1 MAKITFESKSSPFYS
16 SMKENVAAYFVE
28 KGIKQTGNVYLY
40 VKLLTLIPAAIII
53 YFSLL
58 FIKMDPIYAVIL
70 CAMEGLVFS
79 FIGFNVMHDA
89 CHGSFSS
96 KKWVNTFLGYS
107 LNALGGNAFIW
118 KQKHNVV
125 HHTYT
130 NVDGIDDDIAKLP
143 VIRQCDSQQWNKM
156 HRFQHIYMFLI
167 YGLSSF
173 LWVGMMDFAKYFT
186 KKIYKTD
193 LQKMELND
201 HLIFWISKILY
212 VVFYVAL
219 PIYFVGFLPW
229 LAGFFI
235 MHLFMGLSLA
245 LVFQLAHVVENTEF
259 IDGNVIVKSED
270 EWAVHQVKTTSN
282 FAVNNKVVSWFVGG
296 LNFQVEHHLF
306 PRVSHVHYPAISK
319 IVKANC
325 DKYNVPYNQYP
336 TLTSALASHIRFMK
350 FLGEK

>member
-130 NVDGIDDDIAKLP
+130 NVDGIDDKIFYE
-143 VIRQCDSQQWNKM
+143 
-156 HRFQHIYMFLI
+156 RFLQE
-167 YGLSSF
+167 
-173 LWVGMMDFAKYFT
+173 FT
-186 KKIYKTD
+186 
-193 LQKMELND
+193 MN
-201 HLIFWISKILY
+201 
-212 VVFYVAL
+212 
-219 PIYFVGFLPW
+219 
-229 LAGFFI
+229 
-235 MHLFMGLSLA
+235 
-245 LVFQLAHVVENTEF
+245 
-259 IDGNVIVKSED
+259 
-270 EWAVHQVKTTSN
+270 
-282 FAVNNKVVSWFVGG
+282 
-296 LNFQVEHHLF
+296 
-306 PRVSHVHYPAISK
+306 
-319 IVKANC
+319 
-325 DKYNVPYNQYP
+325 
-336 TLTSALASHIRFMK
+336 
-350 FLGEK
+350 